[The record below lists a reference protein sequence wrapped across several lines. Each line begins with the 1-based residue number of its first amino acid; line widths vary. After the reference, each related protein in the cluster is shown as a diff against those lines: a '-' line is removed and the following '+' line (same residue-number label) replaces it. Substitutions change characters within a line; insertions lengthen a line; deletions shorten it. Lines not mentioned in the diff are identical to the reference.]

1 MMKKIMLCSL
11 LFVLLLLSGCSGD
24 VPNAPPP
31 LLLTIGDQTVELHSG
46 SYDWN
51 ITPALGQ
58 GESVIACGDHPL
70 RGTYTIIE
78 TDANKAE
85 ATFAFHPTNYEIAC
99 WPEGTRI
106 NEIGESDTPPVLLI
120 PHHDSFPLQ
129 EGTWIYQLHAKWQDD
144 GYNGQADYAFSVT
157 QN

>member
-1 MMKKIMLCSL
+1 MMKKILLCFL
-11 LFVLLLLSGCSGD
+11 LPVLLLLSGCSKAPD
-24 VPNAPPP
+24 SPPP
-31 LLLTIGDQTVELHSG
+31 LQLTIGDQTIEITSG

-51 ITPALGQ
+51 MTPAFGS

-85 ATFAFHPTNYEIAC
+85 AAFTFLPTDYEIAC

-106 NEIGESDTPPVLLI
+106 NEIGEPDTPPVLLI
-120 PHHDSFPLQ
+120 PHHGSFPLQ

-157 QN
+157 RN